1 MVYFIALAVF
11 VFAMFPFT
19 QLYPLETYNQPY
31 AIITSALFLVLVPM
45 SLLQIPRYDRI
56 ALIYLALIGLLM
68 FFAEVPQGIDP
79 RELLYLISYLTPLL
93 VVPPLFF
100 VMRHRPAMARRLLS
114 WAILAWVVVGAI
126 QRFISLTFLNF
137 LVTQSEDLSVNI
149 AASGRGVLGFAP
161 EPTHHALHLV
171 SMATALMLLRGNRI
185 VVGLAIGAAVLLA
198 GSSFAVLAIAAGT
211 LIWALSAPLKRSW
224 FFLLA
229 IFGMLLS
236 TFLPYILSGDSRL
249 VGLIDRALYSGTDV
263 LISDASA
270 NARLSG
276 IFLPIWETLSG
287 GLLPSGISWQA
298 WLEMRATILVE
309 NGWVFNL
316 SEGGVASGFG
326 LIFVQAG
333 LFSIPIILLFI
344 KRFLVD
350 FSNQQVGLLTAS
362 AFFCF
367 LGQLYLAT
375 PSFSI
380 VYAALVYGLAERR
393 RAHMQM
399 HQMHQMQR
407 AARRGHRPPA
417 PGTPPHAPPAGQQPL
432 PPTPQ
437 AS

>member
-1 MVYFIALAVF
+1 MAYFIALAVF

-31 AIITSALFLVLVPM
+31 AIITSALFLALVPL
-45 SLLQIPRYDRI
+45 SLLQIPKYDRL

-68 FFAEVPQGIDP
+68 FFVEVPRGIDP

-93 VVPPLFF
+93 VVPPLFY
-100 VMRHRPAMARRLLS
+100 VMRNRPATARRLLS
-114 WAILAWVVVGAI
+114 WAIIAWVIVGAI

-229 IFGMLLS
+229 VFGMLLS

-276 IFLPIWETLSG
+276 IFLPIWETLRG

-333 LFSIPIILLFI
+333 LFSIPVVLLFM

-393 RAHMQM
+393 RALMHMR
-399 HQMHQMQR
+399 QMQR
-407 AARRGHRPPA
+407 AAPRRHRPSA
-417 PGTPPHAPPAGQQPL
+417 PGTPPHAPPAGQHPL